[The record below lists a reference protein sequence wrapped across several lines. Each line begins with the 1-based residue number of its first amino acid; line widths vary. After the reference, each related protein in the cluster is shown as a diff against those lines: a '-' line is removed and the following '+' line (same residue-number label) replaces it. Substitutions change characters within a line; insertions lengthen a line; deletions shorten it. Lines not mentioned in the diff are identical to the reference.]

1 MSEKLRKKSESAA
14 EHSEQVLEAAEAVK
28 TSSERGMMKIIPLRV
43 PEKDYLS
50 LRAFFAGRG
59 LALATGA
66 RMSVYHVISEI
77 ERGTLKIDAGGI
89 RLVTK

>member
-1 MSEKLRKKSESAA
+1 VSEKLRKNESTA
-14 EHSEQVLEAAEAVK
+14 EHTKQVLDAAEAVK
-28 TSSERGMMKIIPLRV
+28 TSAERGKMKIIPLRV

-50 LRAFFAGRG
+50 LRAFFTGRG